1 MAPSAGMVMNYITTA
16 LNYLV
21 RIIRASILFV
31 LNTVFL
37 GYLHSEL
44 GNDDSLVLEYIEPLC
59 REAHLEAHV

>member
-44 GNDDSLVLEYIEPLC
+44 GNDDSLDLQETCY
-59 REAHLEAHV
+59 HLICILSQV